1 LTPSIMGSSMK
12 FIKSELIDLIS
23 GLIKTSILTVPGVV
37 LLVTLQRMRVSF
49 TYYAGTYDVSS
60 RRHLRCPDFCVS
72 Q

>member
-1 LTPSIMGSSMK
+1 MK
-12 FIKSELIDLIS
+12 FINTEVIDLIS

-37 LLVTLQRMRVSF
+37 LLVTLQRMRVSL
-49 TYYAGTYDVSS
+49 TYYADTYVVSS